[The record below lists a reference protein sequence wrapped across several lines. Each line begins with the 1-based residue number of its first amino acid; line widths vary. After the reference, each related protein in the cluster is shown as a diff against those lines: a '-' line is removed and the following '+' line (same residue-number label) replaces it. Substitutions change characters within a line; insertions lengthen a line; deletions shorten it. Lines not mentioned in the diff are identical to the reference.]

1 MKFTGTFEGYIPHHS
16 NPPTYNHQPCN
27 YRLKIRVTENTD
39 DLLTELGK
47 IYDNACKWWKEKKTG
62 KGNGYWPAP
71 FTTNEDGSVTVTVSA
86 NPNYEEFPFP
96 VVDGD
101 LVPLSKDITLKDG
114 TLAMIQVKPKVM
126 SPKSLK
132 GGVRLVPQGMQI
144 LKAVTLNGSDSGG
157 EEFSVATAF
166 KKQKG
171 FKQSKPAVEEP
182 ATVPDEDD
190 DF

>member
-1 MKFTGTFEGYIPHHS
+1 MKFTGTLEGYIPHHI
-16 NPPTYNHQPCN
+16 NQPTYQQQPCN
-27 YRLKIRVTENTD
+27 YRLKIRVTEDVD
-39 DLLTELGK
+39 DLLTELGET
-47 IYDNACKWWKEKKTG
+47 YDNACKWWKEKKTG
-62 KGNGYWPAP
+62 KGGGYWPAP
-71 FTTNEDGSVTVTVSA
+71 FTTNEDGSVTVSVTA
-86 NPNYEEFPFP
+86 NPSYEEFPFP

-101 LVPLSKDITLKDG
+101 LVPLHKDVILKEG

-132 GGVRLVPQGMQI
+132 GGMRLVPQGMQI
-144 LKAVTLNGSDSGG
+144 LKAVSLKGSDSGE
-157 EEFSVATAF
+157 EEFSIDTAF

-171 FKQSKPAVEEP
+171 FKQSKPAVQEP

>member
-27 YRLKIRVTENTD
+27 YRLKLRVTEDTD
-39 DLLTELGK
+39 DLLTELGE

-62 KGNGYWPAP
+62 KGGGYWPAP

-101 LVPLSKDITLKDG
+101 LVPLSKDVTLKEG
-114 TLAMIQVKPKVM
+114 TLAMIQIKPKVM

-144 LKAVTLNGSDSGG
+144 LKAVTLNGIDSGG

-171 FKQSKPAVEEP
+171 FKQSKPTVEEP

>member
-1 MKFTGTFEGYIPHHS
+1 MKFTGTLEGYIPHHI
-16 NPPTYNHQPCN
+16 NQPTYQQQPCN
-27 YRLKIRVTENTD
+27 YRLKIRVTEDVD
-39 DLLTELGK
+39 DLLTELGET
-47 IYDNACKWWKEKKTG
+47 YDNACKWWKEKKAG
-62 KGNGYWPAP
+62 KGGGYWPAP
-71 FTTNEDGSVTVTVSA
+71 FTTNEDGSVTVSVTA
-86 NPNYEEFPFP
+86 NPSYEEFPFP

-101 LVPLSKDITLKDG
+101 LVPLHKDVILKEG

-132 GGVRLVPQGMQI
+132 GGMRLVPQGMQI
-144 LKAVTLNGSDSGG
+144 LKAVSLKGSDSGE
-157 EEFSVATAF
+157 EEFSIDTAF

-171 FKQSKPAVEEP
+171 FKQSKPAVQEP

>member
-1 MKFTGTFEGYIPHHS
+1 MKFTGTFEGYIPHHI
-16 NPPTYNHQPCN
+16 NPPLYQPQPCN
-27 YRLKIRVTENTD
+27 YRLKIRVTEDVD
-39 DLLTELGK
+39 DLLTELGET
-47 IYDNACKWWKEKKTG
+47 YDNACKWWKEKKTG
-62 KGNGYWPAP
+62 KGGGYWPAP
-71 FTTNEDGSVTVTVSA
+71 FTTNEDGSVTVSVTA
-86 NPNYEEFPFP
+86 NPSYEEFPFP

-101 LVPLSKDITLKDG
+101 LVPLHKDVILKEG

-132 GGVRLVPQGMQI
+132 GGMRLVPQGMQI
-144 LKAVTLNGSDSGG
+144 LKAVSLKGSDSGE
-157 EEFSVATAF
+157 EEFSIDTAF

-171 FKQSKPAVEEP
+171 FKQSKPAVQEP

>member
-1 MKFTGTFEGYIPHHS
+1 MKFTGTLEGYIPHHI
-16 NPPTYNHQPCN
+16 NPPLYQQQPCN
-27 YRLKIRVTENTD
+27 YRLKIRVTEDVD
-39 DLLTELGK
+39 DLLTELGET
-47 IYDNACKWWKEKKTG
+47 YDNACKWWKEKKTG
-62 KGNGYWPAP
+62 KSGGYWPAP
-71 FTTNEDGSVTVTVSA
+71 FTTNEDGSVTVTVTA

-101 LVPLSKDITLKDG
+101 LVPLHKDVILKEG
-114 TLAMIQVKPKVM
+114 TLAIIQIKSKVM

-144 LKAVTLNGSDSGG
+144 LKAVSLKGSDSGE
-157 EEFSVATAF
+157 EEFSIDTAF

-171 FKQSKPAVEEP
+171 FKQSKPAVQEP